1 MTIVCLAFQYF
12 LFHSKSFLKK
22 INRLEIVLITS
33 NIILLMCTLQPP
45 PPSTTLCRI
54 IFYLFQHQFIHHTYL
69 ILSVRTYFYL
79 SEPILICHNLFL
91 LIRTYFLLYIIIFIC
106 ENLFFFMILFENL
119 CDDLQE
125 SFFFSLFE
133 NKQA

>member
-33 NIILLMCTLQPP
+33 NIILLMYPP
-45 PPSTTLCRI
+45 TSPPTTLCRI
-54 IFYLFQHQFIHHTYL
+54 IFYLFQHQFFHRTYL

-91 LIRTYFLLYIIIFIC
+91 LIRTCFLLYIIIFIC